1 MGTNVYENFISV
13 CSLYRYMITNLHNT
27 LLVVITKQIDQIV
40 RVSFELTFANKKGAE
55 QHTN

>member
-27 LLVVITKQIDQIV
+27 LLVVITKQIAQIV
-40 RVSFELTFANKKGAE
+40 RVSFELTFAYKKDAE